1 MKPNKIAPVQ
11 RKAEAHLASDP
22 ELRESAQRAFQSYLK
37 SVFLMRDKNTFD
49 VFALDTDAFAASLG
63 LAKPPRVRFLQ
74 RQIKIREE
82 QGKFNTK
89 VSRNPTGRS
98 HKVTC
103 TL

>member
-49 VFALDTDAFAASLG
+49 VFALCIRSGNACVLKGSPDARDSNRAIVALNVVLGWPMAS
-63 LAKPPRVRFLQ
+63 AKTPNSSL
-74 RQIKIREE
+74 
-82 QGKFNTK
+82 
-89 VSRNPTGRS
+89 
-98 HKVTC
+98 
-103 TL
+103 